1 MYSVYNQVHVLFASL
16 FRYSRSR

>member
-1 MYSVYNQVHVLFASL
+1 MIAIIS